1 MAKHKRS
8 HGGIRPGQRPPTG
21 KTWRWPSTLAK
32 EAARERVRQEITK
45 HLPDLVAAQ
54 VANAQG
60 LKYLVARDPQTGK
73 FERIGP
79 EGVRPDAVIEVWE
92 KDPSVQAF
100 SDLLNRAIDRPKEQV
115 QEIEIRADNT
125 TALDR
130 AKERS
135 LLKLKGDV

>member
-1 MAKHKRS
+1 VLDNYLKNN
-8 HGGIRPGQRPPTG
+8 HGGKRPGAGRPVGT
-21 KTWRWPSTLAK
+21 KWPSTLAK
-32 EAARERVRQEITK
+32 EAAREKVRQEITK
-45 HLPDLVAAQ
+45 HLDVLIAAQ

-79 EGVRPDAVIEVWE
+79 DGVRDDAVIEVWQ

-100 SDLLNRAIDRPKEQV
+100 TDLLNRAIDRPKEQV

-125 TALDR
+125 ARLDR

-135 LLKLKGDV
+135 LLKLKP